1 MAIKDVK
8 QYYYTMQAQYMEMQS
23 DLADF
28 EQAFVDGYIT
38 EDQLATARE
47 EIDKLKVNYDRL
59 TYIMY
64 LLEIP
69 NRPRKKVQHARAS
82 KDLQEFFTQAS
93 ASSAEV
99 ELENRSALAA
109 LRKELN
115 RLNSIK

>member
-28 EQAFVDGYIT
+28 EQAFADGYVT
-38 EDQLATARE
+38 EDQLAAARE
-47 EIDKLKVNYDRL
+47 DIDKLRVNYDRL

-69 NRPRKKVQHARAS
+69 NRPRKKARHAKAS
-82 KDLQEFFTQAS
+82 KDLQEFFAEAS
-93 ASSAEV
+93 AGSAEV
-99 ELENRSALAA
+99 ELENRSALEA

-115 RLNSIK
+115 RLKSIK